1 MLTPQEVSSKTFPK
15 AVMGGYGMAAVDEFL
30 DKLTEDYTSLFKEN
44 AALKNKVKQL
54 NDKIEEY
61 RKVDETMRATLLAA
75 QKMADE
81 MVAQAEAKRDA
92 ALREVEEKRSELMG
106 DAEEMAKKRME
117 ELQRQVK
124 AEEDRLA
131 ARRAEVD
138 ADIAGEEYRLEK
150 TRRAVAKFMEIAR
163 GNCQEQ
169 LKILQRLEEMVPP
182 PPPKAEEETPA
193 EEPEAPILQ
202 AAVAPPEEA
211 SVGEEEFPTDD
222 DILPEGDEDQG
233 EVVDDTF
240 FTSPL
245 PSLSHL
251 KNRLHHSRREEP
263 RRAARSDETRRL
275 ETVDEAA
282 VEESIRSAVEQLK
295 VEQESQPYHA
305 DVDDEATR
313 IINLDDL
320 QFGRNYKRDN

>member
-15 AVMGGYGMAAVDEFL
+15 AVMGGYGMASVDEFL

-211 SVGEEEFPTDD
+211 TVGEEEFPDTD
-222 DILPEGDEDQG
+222 ETVMEEDEG

-251 KNRLHHSRREEP
+251 KNRLHHHRREEP
-263 RRAARSDETRRL
+263 REEEPRFDETRRL

-282 VEESIRSAVEQLK
+282 MEESIRNAVEQLK
-295 VEQESQPYHA
+295 VEQEGKPYHA

>member
-15 AVMGGYGMAAVDEFL
+15 AVMGGYGMASVDEFL

-211 SVGEEEFPTDD
+211 TVGEEEFPDTD
-222 DILPEGDEDQG
+222 ETVMEEDEG

-251 KNRLHHSRREEP
+251 KNRLHHHRREEP
-263 RRAARSDETRRL
+263 REEEPRFDETRRL

-282 VEESIRSAVEQLK
+282 VEESIRNAVEQLK
-295 VEQESQPYHA
+295 VEQEGKPYHA